1 MNFGS
6 TVIFILLGLIHVI
19 FAIGFTQKIYGSN
32 RFGETQKRLN
42 TIMVWIIPFLWFL
55 LIRDM
60 LKPTG
65 VMTKS
70 KRPKHENFPEV
81 MDSGYADNI

>member
-1 MNFGS
+1 MNLGS
-6 TVIFILLGLIHVI
+6 TIICILLGLTHVI
-19 FAIGFTQKIYGSN
+19 FAIRFTKRIYRSN

-42 TIMVWIIPFLWFL
+42 TIVVWIIPFLWFL

-60 LKPTG
+60 LKPTE

-70 KRPKHENFPEV
+70 KRDEFDD
-81 MDSGYADNI
+81 MDFNELGSA